1 MAATGQSSTAPRVTT
16 DPITPPDRAH
26 AGNHREAGG
35 DRERVLLA
43 GCRTGAVAVRITE
56 PIPVAVTCTGVGE
69 VVCPAEIKH
78 RDGAEERSAAAEMAN
93 VTVSARSGGH
103 GGPDREQR
111 ALADRQRRR
120 ERRHANAGAGC
131 TVSVVSPV
139 TGPTDVVTVALIV
152 VVPTVKAVARP
163 LLPMEATD

>member
-1 MAATGQSSTAPRVTT
+1 MAATGLKLDPLRVTT
-16 DPITPPDRAH
+16 DPITPLTGLTLVITGRPAVIVS
-26 AGNHREAGG
+26 
-35 DRERVLLA
+35 VLLA

-69 VVCPAEIKH
+69 VVCPAEITTET
-78 RDGAEERSAAAEMAN
+78 GLRSAVPLPEMAN
-93 VTVSARSGGH
+93 VTVSAEVGATAVPTVNSALWPTVSDVVSGVTT
-103 GGPDREQR
+103 
-111 ALADRQRRR
+111 
-120 ERRHANAGAGC
+120 NAGAGC